1 VGLKLLKRSEIEDK
15 VWNGCVHFAINAMPY
30 AYTWYL
36 DNVCEE
42 WEGLVLD
49 NYKAVMPLVFNKK
62 FGINYLYQPFFTQ
75 QLGVFTSL
83 PITKKLVNNF
93 IDAIPSSYKYID
105 INLNEINDV
114 SERAEVTPLTN
125 YHLDLNLDYALIKV
139 NYSKSL
145 KRKLNKAEKNELLI
159 NQHLSPEVFVDF
171 YLKNVAF
178 KVDNF
183 EEKHKHVLHRIIY
196 KALSYQLGA
205 IIGITNKQSEL
216 VAANFILL
224 HPTRIINLL
233 PCSSKEGNE
242 LNAMSFLM
250 DYLVQRNANNRK
262 IFDFEGSMI
271 EGVAQF
277 YKSFGAE
284 ESKYYK
290 LKMNL
295 LPSFLRIFK
304 K

>member
-1 VGLKLLKRSEIEDK
+1 
-15 VWNGCVHFAINAMPY
+15 MPY

-62 FGINYLYQPFFTQ
+62 FGIHYLYQPFFVQ

-83 PITKKLVNNF
+83 PVTKKLVNNF
-93 IDAIPSSYKYID
+93 IDAIPKHYKYVD

-114 SERAEVTPLTN
+114 SERKEVSELTN

-159 NQHLSPEVFVDF
+159 NQHLSPEIFVDF
-171 YLKNVAF
+171 FLKNNAYKVANF
-178 KVDNF
+178 K
-183 EEKHKHVLHRIIY
+183 EKHKHILHRLIY
-196 KALSYQLGA
+196 KALSFQLGA
-205 IIGITNKQSEL
+205 VIGINNRNNEL
-216 VAANFILL
+216 VAANFILI

-233 PCSSKEGNE
+233 PCSGEEGKF
-242 LNAMSFLM
+242 LNAMPFLI
-250 DYLVQRNANNRK
+250 DYILQRNANNRK

-284 ESKYYK
+284 ESKYYN
-290 LKMNL
+290 LKMNH

>member
-1 VGLKLLKRSEIEDK
+1 VEIRLLKRNEIDEK

-42 WEGLVLD
+42 WEGLVLG

-62 FGINYLYQPFFTQ
+62 LGLNYLYQPFFTQ

-93 IDAIPSSYKYID
+93 IKSIPKKYKYID
-105 INLNEINDV
+105 INLNEINNIIENKDI
-114 SERAEVTPLTN
+114 SELTN

-145 KRKLNKAEKNELLI
+145 KRKLNKAQKNGLLPVSHI
-159 NQHLSPEVFVDF
+159 SPEVFVAF
-171 YLKNVAF
+171 YIEHTAKKVKGF
-178 KVDNF
+178 K
-183 EEKHKHVLHRIIY
+183 EKHKHILHRIIY
-196 KALSYQLGA
+196 KALSYQMGA
-205 IIGITNKQSEL
+205 IIGVSDKNNQL
-216 VAANFILL
+216 VAANFILI

-233 PCSSKEGNE
+233 PCSSSLGNE
-242 LNAMSFLM
+242 LNAMP
-250 DYLVQRNANNRK
+250 YLLDSIIQKNANNRK

-271 EGVAQF
+271 SGVEQF

-284 ESKYYK
+284 KINYFRFK
-290 LKMNL
+290 QNK
-295 LPSFLRIFK
+295 LPSFLKFFK

>member
-1 VGLKLLKRSEIEDK
+1 MGLKLLKRSEIEDK

-30 AYTWYL
+30 GYTWYL

-83 PITKKLVNNF
+83 PVTKKLVNNF
-93 IDAIPSSYKYID
+93 IDAIPPHYKYID

-114 SERAEVTPLTN
+114 TERKEVTALTN
-125 YHLDLNLDYALIKV
+125 FHLDLNLDYALIKV

-145 KRKLNKAEKNELLI
+145 KRKLKKAEKNELII
-159 NQHLSPEVFVDF
+159 NPHVSPEVFVAF
-171 YLKNVAF
+171 YLKNVAH
-178 KVDNF
+178 KVNNF

-205 IIGITNKQSEL
+205 IIGVNDRNNEL

-233 PCSSKEGNE
+233 PCSNEEGND
-242 LNAMSFLM
+242 LNAMSFLL
-250 DYLVQRNANNRK
+250 DHIIQRNANNRK

-271 EGVAQF
+271 DGVAQF

-284 ESKYYK
+284 EMKYYNLK
-290 LKMNL
+290 LNL
-295 LPSFLRIFK
+295 LPNFLRIFK